1 VNLGRDPPSTPPVLP
16 AQGDPPTTPAAIPTS
31 DNPLRVPAT
40 CLRPSKY
47 LPSRLVAFKDAQNTQ
62 EPDIEDV
69 IPTTSNSRASAADF
83 FPSITEGTL
92 RRAFTDSTPTTT
104 EDVLII
110 DCAADQSCIG
120 RGFKILYHTGE
131 EIRLNGAIAG
141 MRGGVFPIVCAA
153 AIAIDPTTTQ
163 EYIIIIHQAAYN
175 PDLAQH
181 ESLLHSDQA
190 RHHGVKVND
199 LADCYMDGHGNPGLQ
214 NLQIEEHCIPLCHDG
229 SKCFIRVREPTQ
241 IEWDT
246 HVLLELTSPE
256 PWGMFTAQPRRISR
270 DHSFS
275 PAKLSE
281 WKRRLGNVP
290 DAIVLHT
297 LQNST
302 QLVDSVEAE
311 TRSTPRRHYICRLPM
326 LRPRRL
332 NEGFFTDPFFPAE
345 TSVRGYNVAQMFRGD
360 KSGFLFVE
368 FTKGKGYAPCT
379 LQNFIRTVGAPA
391 YISSDNALEETGGEW
406 GAICRTTCITQRTS
420 ETEQQNQNKVERTIQ
435 DIKRKTKLIIDM
447 NDAPTKFWCYAVAY
461 AVELSNH
468 TAAKRIGWKTPYE
481 LHFGD
486 TPDISV
492 FRFTFWEPI
501 YYHDP
506 HARFPN
512 PNLLP
517 ARFLGIART
526 TGDAFTFYI
535 YTQKE
540 QGRNVVLARSVIR
553 KRHED
558 EPKTAMDYEPLPAE
572 LESEG
577 HADSNNNNEV
587 SSASRTEEEEAA
599 VTMTTLARTNLIAD
613 ILRVAQD
620 STNELDPETVSER
633 DKAIQ
638 RILDA
643 NPEEIILGDKLA
655 AYEGTEEHTGDH
667 IWHLEDG
674 TYVHMRTDEIY
685 DHIASDTKMEE
696 IDQLIG
702 HQIST
707 VTGKLY
713 ILVRW
718 DTGNSTLIEA
728 SLLQRDE
735 PHRLATFIRSNPV
748 ERSRNGFWNKWALHM
763 IASISR
769 AARRLKTMYEPFID
783 DTNGNL
789 LFRKTRRVLRRTTK
803 HKTGQPYQS
812 EPAIVLG
819 IAVPRNPAEAA
830 AFDRANGNTL
840 WAESTKK
847 ETDGIQEH
855 GTLEFLPPG
864 SVPPVGY
871 QKAPLR
877 TIYDIKHDLRRKT
890 RIVIG
895 GHKVDATG
903 LSRYS
908 SVVQLASIRL
918 LNIIAKSQNLQCLA
932 GDIGNAYLN
941 AETKEKV
948 YVVIGLEFGPEL
960 EGRIAIVRKGLYGL
974 KTSGNAWHSH
984 FANTLHS
991 MGFTPTRFDPDVW
1004 LRQRDDGT
1012 GYDYISTYVDD
1023 FLITARDP
1031 WPFMKQL
1038 QEVYKIK
1045 DPGPP
1050 TTYLGALYTGDPSG
1064 TWTINCKDYIKAALI
1079 QVQSMIGGDI
1089 RDSVTPCATG
1099 DHPEEDTSE
1108 ILSNQRHREYQSM
1121 AGMAQ
1126 WLTTLGRFDICYAVS
1141 SLSRFCSCPREG
1153 HYQRMIRL
1161 WGYLKKYPDKSIAI
1175 DARDP
1180 IYAPEHGAELKP
1192 DFADQYSY
1200 ATDAF
1205 DERFPEP
1212 LGKELPVTIFF
1223 DSDHAHDKVTGRS
1236 ISGVLTMVGRT
1247 PVIWK
1252 SKRQGAVQTSTYGA
1266 EFSAMRLAT
1275 EEAHTIR
1282 YMLRSL
1288 GIKVNNPCRL
1298 YGDNLGVIQNAT
1310 MPEGTLKKKHV
1321 ALSYHFVREAV
1332 AVNVISAFKVPGK
1345 DNFADVM
1352 TKSLERNG
1360 FMHHTCGILW
1370 ASSTNP

>member
-1 VNLGRDPPSTPPVLP
+1 
-16 AQGDPPTTPAAIPTS
+16 
-31 DNPLRVPAT
+31 
-40 CLRPSKY
+40 
-47 LPSRLVAFKDAQNTQ
+47 
-62 EPDIEDV
+62 
-69 IPTTSNSRASAADF
+69 
-83 FPSITEGTL
+83 
-92 RRAFTDSTPTTT
+92 
-104 EDVLII
+104 
-110 DCAADQSCIG
+110 
-120 RGFKILYHTGE
+120 
-131 EIRLNGAIAG
+131 
-141 MRGGVFPIVCAA
+141 M
-153 AIAIDPTTTQ
+153 
-163 EYIIIIHQAAYN
+163 
-175 PDLAQH
+175 
-181 ESLLHSDQA
+181 
-190 RHHGVKVND
+190 
-199 LADCYMDGHGNPGLQ
+199 
-214 NLQIEEHCIPLCHDG
+214 
-229 SKCFIRVREPTQ
+229 
-241 IEWDT
+241 
-246 HVLLELTSPE
+246 
-256 PWGMFTAQPRRISR
+256 
-270 DHSFS
+270 
-275 PAKLSE
+275 
-281 WKRRLGNVP
+281 
-290 DAIVLHT
+290 
-297 LQNST
+297 
-302 QLVDSVEAE
+302 
-311 TRSTPRRHYICRLPM
+311 
-326 LRPRRL
+326 
-332 NEGFFTDPFFPAE
+332 
-345 TSVRGYNVAQMFRGD
+345 
-360 KSGFLFVE
+360 
-368 FTKGKGYAPCT
+368 
-379 LQNFIRTVGAPA
+379 
-391 YISSDNALEETGGEW
+391 
-406 GAICRTTCITQRTS
+406 
-420 ETEQQNQNKVERTIQ
+420 
-435 DIKRKTKLIIDM
+435 
-447 NDAPTKFWCYAVAY
+447 
-461 AVELSNH
+461 
-468 TAAKRIGWKTPYE
+468 
-481 LHFGD
+481 
-486 TPDISV
+486 
-492 FRFTFWEPI
+492 
-501 YYHDP
+501 
-506 HARFPN
+506 
-512 PNLLP
+512 
-517 ARFLGIART
+517 
-526 TGDAFTFYI
+526 
-535 YTQKE
+535 
-540 QGRNVVLARSVIR
+540 
-553 KRHED
+553 
-558 EPKTAMDYEPLPAE
+558 
-572 LESEG
+572 
-577 HADSNNNNEV
+577 
-587 SSASRTEEEEAA
+587 
-599 VTMTTLARTNLIAD
+599 
-613 ILRVAQD
+613 
-620 STNELDPETVSER
+620 
-633 DKAIQ
+633 
-638 RILDA
+638 
-643 NPEEIILGDKLA
+643 
-655 AYEGTEEHTGDH
+655 
-667 IWHLEDG
+667 
-674 TYVHMRTDEIY
+674 
-685 DHIASDTKMEE
+685 
-696 IDQLIG
+696 
-702 HQIST
+702 
-707 VTGKLY
+707 
-713 ILVRW
+713 
-718 DTGNSTLIEA
+718 
-728 SLLQRDE
+728 
-735 PHRLATFIRSNPV
+735 
-748 ERSRNGFWNKWALHM
+748 
-763 IASISR
+763 
-769 AARRLKTMYEPFID
+769 
-783 DTNGNL
+783 
-789 LFRKTRRVLRRTTK
+789 
-803 HKTGQPYQS
+803 
-812 EPAIVLG
+812 LG